1 MSNIVIN
8 GATYKDVPSIQ
19 VPNENGEM
27 VSFGQTLKQKM
38 IENLKN
44 KGWTEYE
51 LKEGELVTSELRDNL
66 ASEKKFVTKLASPS
80 ANQQFEKA
88 YNVIIDDISNLK
100 SLNGYQFNQA
110 ISCVFTEL
118 PDGIKDIPYYCFT
131 STQNVLLKKI
141 PETVTSIGNYAFYSC
156 YQLSLT
162 SLPDGLTSL
171 GTNVFYQCYSNAIS
185 KAYGLNNI
193 PSNTFYRNYC
203 QFSFDC
209 FANSI
214 GGGAFQECINLK
226 SLILRSETQAE
237 LSSTNAFNSTPID
250 TGTGY
255 IYVPSALVDSYK
267 SATNWSVYANQFR
280 ALEDY
285 TVDGTTTG
293 ELDESKI

>member
-1 MSNIVIN
+1 MADIVIN

-19 VPNENGEM
+19 VPDENGEM
-27 VSFGQTLKQKM
+27 VSFGQTLKQKL

-51 LKEGELVTSELRDNL
+51 LQDDELVTTNLRDKL
-66 ASEKKFVTKLASPS
+66 ASEKKFVAKLASNS
-80 ANQQFEKA
+80 ENQQFEKA

-100 SLNGYQFNQA
+100 SLIGYQFNQA
-110 ISCVFTEL
+110 ISCVITAL
-118 PDGIKDIPYYCFT
+118 PEEIISIPYYCFT
-131 STQNVLLKKI
+131 SAQNVLLTEI

-156 YQLSLT
+156 CQLSLT
-162 SLPDGLTSL
+162 SLPDRLTSL

-185 KAYGLNNI
+185 KAYGLNSI
-193 PSNTFYRNYC
+193 PTNTFYRNYC

-214 GGGAFQECINLK
+214 GGGAFRECINLK
-226 SLILRSETQAE
+226 SLILRSETQTE
-237 LSSTNAFNSTPID
+237 LSSTNAFTSTPIAS
-250 TGTGY
+250 GTGY
-255 IYVPSALVDSYK
+255 IYVPKSLVDSYK

-285 TVDGTTTG
+285 TVDGTITG

>member
-19 VPNENGEM
+19 VPDENGEM
-27 VSFGQTLKQKM
+27 VEFGKTLKNQL
-38 IENLKN
+38 IENLKS

-51 LKEGELVTSELRDNL
+51 LQENELVTTELRGKL
-66 ASEKKFVTKLASPS
+66 ASERKFVTKLASNS
-80 ANQQFEKA
+80 ANQLFEKA

-100 SLNGYQFNQA
+100 SLGGYQFNQT
-110 ISCVFTEL
+110 ISCVITAL
-118 PDGIKDIPYYCFT
+118 PEGITSIPYYCFT
-131 STQNVLLKKI
+131 SAQNVLLTEI
-141 PETVTSIGNYAFYSC
+141 PETVTSIGSYAFYSC
-156 YQLSLT
+156 CQLSLT

-171 GTNVFYQCYSNAIS
+171 GTNVFWQCYSNAIS
-185 KAYGLNNI
+185 RAYGLNSI
-193 PSNTFYRNYC
+193 PANTFYRNYC

-214 GGGAFQECINLK
+214 GGGAFQECTNLK
-226 SLILRSETQAE
+226 SLILRSKTQAE
-237 LSSTNAFNSTPID
+237 LSSTNAFTSTPIAS
-250 TGTGY
+250 GTGY
-255 IYVPSALVDSYK
+255 IYVPKSLVDSYK